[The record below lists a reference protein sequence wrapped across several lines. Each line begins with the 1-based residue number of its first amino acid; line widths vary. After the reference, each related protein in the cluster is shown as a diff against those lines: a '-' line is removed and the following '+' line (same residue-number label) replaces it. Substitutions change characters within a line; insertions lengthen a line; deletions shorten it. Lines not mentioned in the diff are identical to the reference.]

1 MVEKGAW
8 MGAERASR
16 VGKGASYVVKRN
28 LGRLEAKKDVKKEE
42 KKAVNVWR
50 DKLDKAPS

>member
-1 MVEKGAW
+1 
-8 MGAERASR
+8 
-16 VGKGASYVVKRN
+16 VKRN